1 MGGVV
6 SLSYYKRL
14 RELREDHDKTQK
26 EIADIIETTYQYY
39 SAYERGIR
47 DIPFQRIIKLA
58 RYYGV
63 SIDYI
68 AELTDVPE
76 NPTVK
81 VHKNL

>member
-1 MGGVV
+1 M
-6 SLSYYKRL
+6 SYYKRL

-26 EIADIIETTYQYY
+26 EIADILETTYQYY

-58 RYYGV
+58 EYYGV

-68 AELTDVPE
+68 AGLTDIPE
-76 NPTVK
+76 NPAVK
-81 VHKNL
+81 FEKNR